1 MTWRALSISPYKS
14 YDVASTIHQSLHGG
28 KADGLRGHGRV
39 VQGPHAP
46 AHRALHGWAC
56 HVLIVASQ
64 DAGGVQHGPSA
75 IRKLSDHAAVVLI
88 ILCVS

>member
-1 MTWRALSISPYKS
+1 
-14 YDVASTIHQSLHGG
+14 
-28 KADGLRGHGRV
+28 V